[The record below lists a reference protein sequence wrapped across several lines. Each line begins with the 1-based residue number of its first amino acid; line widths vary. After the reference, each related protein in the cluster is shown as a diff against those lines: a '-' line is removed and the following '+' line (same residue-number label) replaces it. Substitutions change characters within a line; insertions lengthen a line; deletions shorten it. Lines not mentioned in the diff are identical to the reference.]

1 MCWAPRDPPAT
12 PSWSTRNMYKE
23 ENGSFHYY
31 NITFDTYFL
40 CDNATDIIY
49 EKLTNNNRKYRN
61 IMYKNVDF

>member
-1 MCWAPRDPPAT
+1 MDGTPRSA
-12 PSWSTRNMYKE
+12 KE

-61 IMYKNVDF
+61 IMYKNVDL

>member
-1 MCWAPRDPPAT
+1 MCWAPRDPPVT
-12 PSWSTRNMYKE
+12 SSWSTRNMYKE

-31 NITFDTYFL
+31 NITFDTYFV